1 MAAVLGPVLAGAGA
15 VLGGAASFGS
25 GRRAARAAR
34 FATESNN
41 YWNQQN
47 FWEARRQF
55 DENFALQEDLAR
67 NGLAI
72 RVRDAVAAGIHPLAA
87 IGGSPAQAGTPI
99 TVSGQTAPS
108 LGGAEGNAL
117 AGESIARV
125 FEGVA
130 QMLEAFNNNR
140 TPDVVTEPQRVTVT
154 HPDNPR
160 QEPVPLA
167 STGFMRT
174 KTGLMPVMSADVKQR
189 LEEDET
195 GTTIWNWKQR
205 FFPRDLPPKSMVQK
219 EFPGAAGVKWSQTS
233 FEFQPIY
240 QKEADRLRRGY
251 HNSGKQRG
259 RRGTGGYQPSTI
271 SGRNRRR

>member
-25 GRRAARAAR
+25 GRRAARASR

-55 DENFALQEDLAR
+55 DQNFALQEDLAR

-72 RVRDAVAAGIHPLAA
+72 RARDAIAAGIHPLAA
-87 IGGSPAQAGTPI
+87 VGGSPAQAGTPI

-130 QMLEAFNNNR
+130 QMVEAFNNNR

-154 HPDNPR
+154 HPDNSR
-160 QEPVPLA
+160 QEPAALA
-167 STGFMRT
+167 SRGFMRT
-174 KTGLMPVMSADVKQR
+174 KSGLMPVMGGDVKRR
-189 LEEDET
+189 LEEDMIGT
-195 GTTIWNWKQR
+195 GIWNLKER
-205 FFPRDLPPKSMVQK
+205 FFPDDLPPKAMIQK
-219 EFPGAAGVKWSQTS
+219 EFPGAVGVKWNQTS

-240 QKEADRLRRGY
+240 QAEADRLRR
-251 HNSGKQRG
+251 KAKQQRG
-259 RRGTGGYQPSTI
+259 RRATGGFQPPAR